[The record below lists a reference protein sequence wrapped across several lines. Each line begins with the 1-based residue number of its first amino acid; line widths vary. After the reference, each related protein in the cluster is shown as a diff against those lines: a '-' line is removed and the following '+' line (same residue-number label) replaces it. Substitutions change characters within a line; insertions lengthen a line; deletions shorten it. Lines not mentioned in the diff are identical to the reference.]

1 MADPYT
7 FQGNPTP
14 LSRLPRSVI
23 LNPPTPPVNPFR
35 TPLVDTVADP
45 SSPTPRAP
53 DRPRNRPEHG
63 RRRSHGTRSRRAFS
77 SPSAQGQGMTGMLN
91 SAPGSFANTNPS
103 NRYG

>member
-14 LSRLPRSVI
+14 LSRLPRAVI
-23 LNPPTPPVNPFR
+23 LNPPTPPINPFR
-35 TPLVDTVADP
+35 TPLVDAVADP
-45 SSPTPRAP
+45 SSPVVKPPVGAQPAGVGGGSLWDALKTL
-53 DRPRNRPEHG
+53 
-63 RRRSHGTRSRRAFS
+63 FS

-91 SAPGSFANTNPS
+91 TAPGSFANSNPS

>member
-23 LNPPTPPVNPFR
+23 LNPPMPPVNPFR

-45 SSPTPRAP
+45 SSPTPRTPIGAQP
-53 DRPRNRPEHG
+53 PGAGGGSIWDALK
-63 RRRSHGTRSRRAFS
+63 TLFS

-91 SAPGSFANTNPS
+91 RSPGSFANTNPS